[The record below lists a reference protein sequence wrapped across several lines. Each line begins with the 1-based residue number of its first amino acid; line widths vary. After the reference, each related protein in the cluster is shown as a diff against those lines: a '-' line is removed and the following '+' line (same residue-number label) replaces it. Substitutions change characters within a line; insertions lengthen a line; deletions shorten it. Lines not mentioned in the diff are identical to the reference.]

1 MLLYYINVSKL
12 AKTFNKWKNFT
23 IFARI
28 FEVKENNRQP
38 KFMNPI
44 KKTIAL
50 PDGREIT
57 IETGKLAKQADGAVE
72 LRMGGTMLLATVV
85 TAKEA
90 GEGVDFMPLQVEY
103 KEKFSAAGR
112 FPGGFLKREGRASD
126 YEILTSRL
134 VDRVLRPLFP
144 ENYHADTFV
153 NITMYSS
160 DGVDMPDALAGLAAS
175 AALAVS
181 DIPFNGPISEV
192 RVARVD
198 GEFVINPTFEQL
210 EKADME
216 LMVGATYDNIM
227 MVEGEMNE
235 VSEADLLNAL
245 KAAHAA
251 IKEQCKAQMELAEE
265 VGSTVKRE
273 YCHEVNDEELRKDVH
288 DKCYD
293 KAYAIA
299 KTGSADKHWRA
310 DSFAAICDEYIE
322 SLPEEERD
330 EKAPLVKRYYHDVEK
345 EAMRRCVLDEGIRLD
360 GRKTTE
366 IRPIWC
372 ETNYLQAPHGSAV
385 FTRGETQ
392 ALATVTLGTKLDE
405 KILDDVLCQGHERFL
420 LHYNFPPFS
429 TGEARPVRGVGRRE
443 VGHGNLAHRAL
454 KRMFPDDFPYVCRIV
469 SDILESNGSSSM
481 ATVCAGTLSLLD
493 AGVKMKRPVAGIA
506 MGLISDGQKYAILS
520 DILGDEDHL
529 GDMDFKVTGTTEGIT
544 ATQMDIKCDG
554 LSYEILERALNQARD
569 GRLHILNI
577 INETIPAPRE
587 DYKPNVPRIVT
598 MLIPKD
604 LIGAVIGPGGK
615 IIQGIQEASGAT
627 VSIDEIPE
635 GGYIEV
641 AATNKESM
649 DKAIEMINAI
659 VELPEEG
666 KVYTGT
672 VRSIMEFGAFVQF
685 MPNRDGLLHISEISW
700 DRLPDMNAAG
710 LKEGDTV
717 QVKLI
722 EIDKKT
728 GKYRLSMRAL
738 APKPE
743 GYVEPERAPRGERGP
758 RRDRNDR
765 NDRGPRRDRNDRGPR
780 RDDRAP
786 REDRNNHNAD

>member
-1 MLLYYINVSKL
+1 
-12 AKTFNKWKNFT
+12 
-23 IFARI
+23 
-28 FEVKENNRQP
+28 
-38 KFMNPI
+38 MNII
-44 KKTIAL
+44 KKTIEL
-50 PDGREIT
+50 PDGRQIT

-72 LRMGGTMLLATVV
+72 VRMGNTMLLATVV
-85 TAKEA
+85 SAKEA

-126 YEILTSRL
+126 YEVLTARL

-144 ENYHADTFV
+144 DNYHADTFV
-153 NITMYSS
+153 NIILFSA
-160 DGVDMPDALAGLAAS
+160 DGEDAPDCLAGIAAS
-175 AALAVS
+175 AAIAVS
-181 DIPFNGPISEV
+181 DVPFNGPISEV
-192 RVARVD
+192 RVARVN
-198 GEFVINPTFEQL
+198 GEFVIDPTFEQM
-210 EKADME
+210 KNADME

-235 VSEADLLNAL
+235 VSEADLLAAL
-245 KAAHAA
+245 RAAHDA
-251 IKEQCKAQMELAEE
+251 IKVQCKAQMELAAE
-265 VGSTVKRE
+265 VGKAKRE

-293 KAYAIA
+293 RAYAIA
-299 KTGSADKHWRA
+299 KAGSADKHWRN
-310 DSFAAICDEYIE
+310 DSFEAICNEYIE
-322 SLPEEERD
+322 SIPEEER
-330 EKAPLVKRYYHDVEK
+330 EAKEPLVRRYYHDVEK
-345 EAMRRCVLDEGIRLD
+345 EAMRRCVLDEGVRLD

-366 IRPIWC
+366 IRPIWT
-372 ETNYLQAPHGSAV
+372 EVDYLPGPHGSAI

-405 KILDDVLCQGHERFL
+405 KILDDVLTRGTERFL

-429 TGEARPVRGVGRRE
+429 TGEAKAQRGVGRRE
-443 VGHGNLAHRAL
+443 IGHGNLAHRAL
-454 KRMFPDDFPYVCRIV
+454 KRMLPDDFPYVCRVV

-481 ATVCAGTLSLLD
+481 ATVCAGTLALLD
-493 AGVKMKRPVAGIA
+493 AGVKMKKPVSGIA
-506 MGLISDGQKYAILS
+506 MGLIHDSESPKYAILS

-529 GDMDFKVTGTTEGIT
+529 GDMDFKVTGTRDGIT

-569 GRLHILNI
+569 GRMHILDI
-577 INETIPAPRE
+577 IEQTIPAPRE

-598 MLIPKD
+598 MLIPKE

-615 IIQGIQEASGAT
+615 IIQGIQEESGAT

-641 AATNKESM
+641 AGINKDSI
-649 DKAIEMINAI
+649 DKALAMINAI

-666 KVYTGT
+666 KVYEGT
-672 VRSIMEFGAFVQF
+672 VRSIMDFGAFVEF
-685 MPNRDGLLHISEISW
+685 MPHRDGLLHISEIAW
-700 DRLPDMNAAG
+700 ERLDDMAASG
-710 LKEGDTV
+710 LKEGDKV

-738 APKPE
+738 LPKPE
-743 GYVEPERAPRGERGP
+743 GYVEPQRAPRGERP
-758 RRDRNDR
+758 RRDGDR
-765 NDRGPRRDRNDRGPR
+765 PRGDRPRGDRPRRDGDRPR
-780 RDDRAP
+780 RDGNAP
-786 REDRNNHNAD
+786 KKD

>member
-1 MLLYYINVSKL
+1 
-12 AKTFNKWKNFT
+12 
-23 IFARI
+23 
-28 FEVKENNRQP
+28 
-38 KFMNPI
+38 
-44 KKTIAL
+44 
-50 PDGREIT
+50 PDGRTIT
-57 IETGKLAKQADGAVE
+57 LETGKLAKQADGAVE
-72 LRMGGTMLLATVV
+72 LRMGNTMLLATVV

-103 KEKFSAAGR
+103 KEKFSSNGR

-144 ENYHADTFV
+144 DNYHADTFV
-153 NITMYSS
+153 QVTMYSS

-175 AALAVS
+175 AAIAVS

-192 RVARVD
+192 RVARVN
-198 GEFVINPTFEQL
+198 GEFVIDPTFEQL

-235 VSEADLLNAL
+235 VSEADLLAAL
-245 KAAHAA
+245 RAAHDA
-251 IKEQCKAQMELAEE
+251 IKVQCKAQMELAEE

-273 YCHEVNDEELRKDVH
+273 YCHETNDEDLRKDVH

-293 KAYAIA
+293 KAYAVA
-299 KTGSADKHWRA
+299 KAGCADKHWRQE
-310 DSFAAICDEYIE
+310 SFEKICEEYLE

-330 EKAPLVKRYYHDVEK
+330 EKTAMVKRYYHDVEK

-372 ETNYLQAPHGSAV
+372 EVDYLPGPHGSAV

-392 ALATVTLGTKLDE
+392 SLATVTLGTKLDE
-405 KILDDVLCQGHERFL
+405 KILDDVLNQGRERFL

-493 AGVKMKRPVAGIA
+493 AGVKMKRPVSGIA
-506 MGLISDGQKYAILS
+506 MGLISDGTKYAVLS

-529 GDMDFKVTGTTEGIT
+529 GDMDFKVTGTREGIT

-554 LSYEILERALNQARD
+554 LSYEILEKALNQAKE
-569 GRLHILNI
+569 GRLHILDKI
-577 INETIPAPRE
+577 EETIPAARE
-587 DYKPNVPRIVT
+587 DYKPHVPRIVT
-598 MLIPKD
+598 MLIPKE

-627 VSIDEIPE
+627 VSIDEIPD

-641 AATNKESM
+641 AASNKASI
-649 DKAIEMINAI
+649 DKALDMINAI

-666 KVYTGT
+666 KVYHGK
-672 VRSIMEFGAFVQF
+672 VRSILDFGAFVEF

-700 DRLPDMNAAG
+700 DRLENMEAAG
-710 LKEGDTV
+710 LKEGDELE
-717 QVKLI
+717 VKLI

-738 APKPE
+738 QPKPE
-743 GYVEPERAPRGERGP
+743 GYVERERAPRGERGP
-758 RRDRNDR
+758 RREGDRPRRDG
-765 NDRGPRRDRNDRGPR
+765 DRGPRRDGDRGPR
-780 RDDRAP
+780 RENNGGNHGAP
-786 REDRNNHNAD
+786 RN

>member
-1 MLLYYINVSKL
+1 ML
-12 AKTFNKWKNFT
+12 
-23 IFARI
+23 
-28 FEVKENNRQP
+28 
-38 KFMNPI
+38 NPI

-57 IETGKLAKQADGAVE
+57 LETGKLAKQADGAVE
-72 LRMGGTMLLATVV
+72 LRMGNTMLLATVV
-85 TAKEA
+85 SAKEA

-103 KEKFSAAGR
+103 KEKYASFGR
-112 FPGGFLKREGRASD
+112 YPGGFLKREGRASD

-144 ENYHADTFV
+144 DNYHADTFV
-153 NITMYSS
+153 NITLYST
-160 DGVDMPDALAGLAAS
+160 DGVDIPDALAGLAAS
-175 AALAVS
+175 AAIAVS
-181 DIPFNGPISEV
+181 DVPFNGPISEV

-198 GEFVINPTFEQL
+198 GQFVIDPTFDQL

-227 MVEGEMNE
+227 MVEGEMDE
-235 VSEADLLNAL
+235 VSETDLLNAL
-245 KAAHAA
+245 KAAHEA
-251 IKEQCKAQMELAEE
+251 IRTQCKAQIELAEA
-265 VGSTVKRE
+265 VGRAKRE

-288 DKCYD
+288 DKCYA

-299 KTGSADKHWRA
+299 QAGSADKHWRQ
-310 DSFAAICDEYIE
+310 DSFDAICKEYIE

-330 EKAPLVKRYYHDVEK
+330 EKTPLVKRYYHDVER
-345 EAMRRCVLDEGIRLD
+345 EAVRRCILDEGVRLD
-360 GRKTTE
+360 GRKTTD

-372 ETNYLQAPHGSAV
+372 EVDYIPGPHGSAV

-392 ALATVTLGTKLDE
+392 SLSTVTLGTKLDE
-405 KILDDVLCQGHERFL
+405 KIIDDVLNQGHERFL

-429 TGEARPVRGVGRRE
+429 TGEAKPQRGVGRRE
-443 VGHGNLAHRAL
+443 IGHGNLAHRAL
-454 KRMFPDDFPYVCRIV
+454 KRMFPEGFPYCCRIV

-481 ATVCAGTLSLLD
+481 ATVCAGTLALLD
-493 AGVKMKRPVAGIA
+493 AGVKMKKPVSGIA
-506 MGLISDGQKYAILS
+506 MGLITDTDSPKYAILS

-529 GDMDFKVTGTTEGIT
+529 GDMDFKVTGTRDGIT

-569 GRLHILNI
+569 GRLHILDI
-577 INETIPAPRE
+577 IEQTIPQPRE
-587 DYKPNVPRIVT
+587 DYKPHVPRIVT
-598 MLIPKD
+598 MLIPKE

-615 IIQGIQEASGAT
+615 VIQGIQEASGAT
-627 VSIDEIPE
+627 VSIDEIDE

-641 AATNKESM
+641 AAANKASI
-649 DKAIEMINAI
+649 DKALDMINAI

-666 KVYTGT
+666 KTYTGK
-672 VRSIMEFGAFVQF
+672 VRSILEFGAFVEF

-700 DRLPDMNAAG
+700 NRLENMEPSG

-717 QVKLI
+717 KVKLI

-738 APKPE
+738 QPKPE
-743 GYVEPERAPRGERGP
+743 GYVERERAPRGDRPRREGGDRPRREGGDRGPRGP
-758 RRDRNDR
+758 RR
-765 NDRGPRRDRNDRGPR
+765 
-780 RDDRAP
+780 
-786 REDRNNHNAD
+786 

>member
-1 MLLYYINVSKL
+1 
-12 AKTFNKWKNFT
+12 
-23 IFARI
+23 
-28 FEVKENNRQP
+28 
-38 KFMNPI
+38 MNPI
-44 KKTIAL
+44 KKTIEL
-50 PDGREIT
+50 GDGRTIT
-57 IETGKLAKQADGAVE
+57 LETGKLAKQADGAVE
-72 LRMGGTMLLATVV
+72 LRMGNTMLLATVV
-85 TAKEA
+85 SAKEA
-90 GEGVDFMPLQVEY
+90 GEGVDFMPLTVEY
-103 KEKFSAAGR
+103 KEKFSSNGR

-144 ENYHADTFV
+144 DNYHADTFV
-153 NITMYSS
+153 NITMYSA
-160 DGVDMPDALAGLAAS
+160 DGVEMPDALAGLAAS

-192 RVARVD
+192 RVARID
-198 GEFVINPTFEQL
+198 GKFVIDPTYEQL

-227 MVEGEMNE
+227 MVEGEMDE
-235 VSEADLLNAL
+235 ASEADLLEAL
-245 KAAHAA
+245 RTAHEA
-251 IKEQCKAQMELAEE
+251 IKAQCKAVMELEKEA
-265 VGSTVKRE
+265 GATVKRE
-273 YCHEVNDEELRKDVH
+273 YCHEVNDEDLRKDVH

-299 KTGSADKHWRA
+299 KTGAADKHWRQ
-310 DSFAAICDEYIE
+310 DSFDAICQEYID
-322 SLPEEERD
+322 SLPEEERE
-330 EKAPLVKRYYHDVEK
+330 EKEPLVRRYYHDVEK

-372 ETNYLQAPHGSAV
+372 ETDYLPGPHGSAV

-405 KILDDVLCQGHERFL
+405 KILDDVLNQGRERFL

-443 VGHGNLAHRAL
+443 IGHGNLAHRAL

-493 AGVKMKRPVAGIA
+493 AGVKMKKPVAGIA
-506 MGLISDGQKYAILS
+506 MGLISDGSKYAILS

-529 GDMDFKVTGTTEGIT
+529 GDMDFKVTGTADGIT

-554 LSYEILERALNQARD
+554 LSYEILEKALLQARD

-577 INETIPAPRE
+577 INETIPVPRE
-587 DYKPNVPRIVT
+587 DYKPHVPRIVT
-598 MLIPKD
+598 MLIPKE

-615 IIQGIQEASGAT
+615 VIQGIQEASGAT

-641 AATNKESM
+641 AAANKASI
-649 DKAIEMINAI
+649 DKALEMINAI
-659 VELPEEG
+659 VALPEEG
-666 KVYTGT
+666 KVYHGT
-672 VRSIMEFGAFVQF
+672 VRSIMDFGAFVEF
-685 MPNRDGLLHISEISW
+685 MPNRDGLLHISEIAW
-700 DRLPDMNAAG
+700 ERLPDMEASG
-710 LKEGDTV
+710 LKEGDEV
-717 QVKLI
+717 DVKLI

-738 APKPE
+738 KEKPE
-743 GYVEPERAPRGERGP
+743 GWVEPQRRERGP
-758 RRDRNDR
+758 RREGGDGERR
-765 NDRGPRRDRNDRGPR
+765 ERRDRGPRREGGNHGPR
-780 RDDRAP
+780 RD
-786 REDRNNHNAD
+786 

>member
-1 MLLYYINVSKL
+1 MYS
-12 AKTFNKWKNFT
+12 
-23 IFARI
+23 
-28 FEVKENNRQP
+28 
-38 KFMNPI
+38 
-44 KKTIAL
+44 
-50 PDGREIT
+50 
-57 IETGKLAKQADGAVE
+57 ADGVE
-72 LRMGGTMLLATVV
+72 
-85 TAKEA
+85 
-90 GEGVDFMPLQVEY
+90 
-103 KEKFSAAGR
+103 
-112 FPGGFLKREGRASD
+112 
-126 YEILTSRL
+126 
-134 VDRVLRPLFP
+134 
-144 ENYHADTFV
+144 
-153 NITMYSS
+153 
-160 DGVDMPDALAGLAAS
+160 MPDALAGLAAS

-192 RVARVD
+192 RVARID
-198 GEFVINPTFEQL
+198 GKFVIDPTYEQL

-227 MVEGEMNE
+227 MVEGEMDE
-235 VSEADLLNAL
+235 ASEADLLEAL
-245 KAAHAA
+245 RTAHEA
-251 IKEQCKAQMELAEE
+251 IKAQCKAVMELEKEA
-265 VGSTVKRE
+265 GATVKRE
-273 YCHEVNDEELRKDVH
+273 YCHEVNDEDLRKDVH

-299 KTGSADKHWRA
+299 KTGAADKHWRQ
-310 DSFAAICDEYIE
+310 DSFDAICQEYID
-322 SLPEEERD
+322 SLPEEERE
-330 EKAPLVKRYYHDVEK
+330 EKEPLVRRYYHDVEK

-372 ETNYLQAPHGSAV
+372 ETDYLPGPHGSAV

-405 KILDDVLCQGHERFL
+405 KILDDVLNQGRERFL

-443 VGHGNLAHRAL
+443 IGHGNLAHRAL

-493 AGVKMKRPVAGIA
+493 AGVKMKKPVAGIA
-506 MGLISDGQKYAILS
+506 MGLISDGSKYAILS

-529 GDMDFKVTGTTEGIT
+529 GDMDFKVTGTADGIT

-554 LSYEILERALNQARD
+554 LSYEILEKALLQARD

-587 DYKPNVPRIVT
+587 DYKPHVPRIVT
-598 MLIPKD
+598 MLIPKE

-615 IIQGIQEASGAT
+615 VIQGIQEASGAT

-641 AATNKESM
+641 AAANKASI
-649 DKAIEMINAI
+649 DKALEMINAI
-659 VELPEEG
+659 VALPEEG
-666 KVYTGT
+666 KVYHGT
-672 VRSIMEFGAFVQF
+672 VRSIMDFGAFVEF
-685 MPNRDGLLHISEISW
+685 MPNRDGLLHISEIAW
-700 DRLPDMNAAG
+700 ERLPDMEASG
-710 LKEGDTV
+710 LKEGDEV
-717 QVKLI
+717 DVKLI

-738 APKPE
+738 KEKPE
-743 GYVEPERAPRGERGP
+743 GWVEPQRRERGP
-758 RRDRNDR
+758 RREGGDGERRERRDRGSRREGGNH
-765 NDRGPRRDRNDRGPR
+765 GPRRD
-780 RDDRAP
+780 
-786 REDRNNHNAD
+786 

>member
-1 MLLYYINVSKL
+1 MNV
-12 AKTFNKWKNFT
+12 
-23 IFARI
+23 
-28 FEVKENNRQP
+28 
-38 KFMNPI
+38 I

-72 LRMGGTMLLATVV
+72 LRLGATMLLATVV

-103 KEKFSAAGR
+103 KEKFSSAGR

-144 ENYHADTFV
+144 DNYHADTFV

-192 RVARVD
+192 RVARVN
-198 GEFVINPTFEQL
+198 GEFVINPTFVQL
-210 EKADME
+210 ENADME

-235 VSEADLLNAL
+235 VSEADLLAAL
-245 KAAHAA
+245 KAAHDA

-265 VGSTVKRE
+265 VGSLVKRE
-273 YCHEVNDEELRKDVH
+273 YCHENNDEELRKDVRE
-288 DKCYD
+288 KCYD

-372 ETNYLQAPHGSAV
+372 ETDYLQSPHGSAV

-405 KILDDVLCQGHERFL
+405 KILDDVLNTGRERFL

-429 TGEARPVRGVGRRE
+429 TGEARPTRGVGRRE

-506 MGLISDGQKYAILS
+506 MGLISDGEKYAILS

-529 GDMDFKVTGTTEGIT
+529 GDMDFKVTGTRDGIT

-569 GRLHILNI
+569 GRLHILDI
-577 INETIPAPRE
+577 IEETIPQPRA

-627 VSIDEIPE
+627 VSIDEIDE
-635 GGYIEV
+635 GGFIEV
-641 AATNKESM
+641 AATNKEAM

-700 DRLPDMNAAG
+700 DRLADMEASG
-710 LKEGDTV
+710 LKEGDV
-717 QVKLI
+717 VEVKLI

-738 APKPE
+738 QPKPE
-743 GYVEPERAPRGERGP
+743 GYVEPERAPRGDRGP
-758 RRDRNDR
+758 RRDRG
-765 NDRGPRRDRNDRGPR
+765 NDRGPRRDRGDRGPR
-780 RDDRAP
+780 K
-786 REDRNNHNAD
+786 